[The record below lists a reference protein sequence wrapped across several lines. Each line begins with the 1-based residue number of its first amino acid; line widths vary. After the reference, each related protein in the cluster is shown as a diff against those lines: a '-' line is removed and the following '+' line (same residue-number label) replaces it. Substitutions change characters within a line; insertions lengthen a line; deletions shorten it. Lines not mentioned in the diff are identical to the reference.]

1 MVDSAK
7 PKAEPW
13 YPFGSGPP
21 VAKQVAEQP
30 ALAPAP
36 AAIEANAKPP
46 IDFPAG
52 STSMLST
59 AQANALPPFGPDAP
73 SFINEFLRGNSEPA
87 FGRQVSIA
95 AGDKSGV
102 PGSEQA
108 STSKPEAV
116 KPSHVHVHPP
126 VPPRTAFGELL
137 HAEAKEINR
146 ANGVVNSAVTQGLA
160 VDAIKAVVELKLQG
174 HAKDIALNLV
184 AGAEDLPA
192 ISAKLAQSQ
201 KIAGAIQSAA
211 AKAEGPEQATAL
223 ATAKLRGNDGAVASS
238 IIASV
243 AGLQQDKAVAEV
255 SKSALTPDAAVLGVQ
270 AAAVAGAVG
279 AASQISA
286 AMPAALGGAGLA
298 ADAVE
303 QGVMAGVAAAVSQ
316 ELAGGPPPGDRLAA
330 QTTAVETAAAAAA
343 PEIVSG
349 AGALAGAG
357 VSAAVSPELAG
368 VPHPVER
375 LAAQTTAVETAM
387 GATAGALGAIAAES
401 AGNFGSEPSPASALS
416 AGSAMATGV
425 PAAALSSTATVN
437 GTVAAEVSA
446 ITSSAL
452 AGAGAALG
460 SVAADSVSRV
470 SESAPGVVP
479 TPIEIP
485 TTQAI
490 PEVALPSF
498 AAALPPSAMSNMVG
512 ADALAAAYQARE
524 ASIASAALKEI
535 ASEKAPVVQEKQST
549 LAIERDTAASQRTLA
564 PVEDRSTFAVAE
576 KALAAVEDRSTSGAP
591 QRTFAPG
598 EDRLI
603 DARDLQSAS
612 AALAGQPGAVTAAE
626 RFSDS
631 GAKGLLD
638 AASSVMAAVSG
649 KAGDMAQ
656 HGVSKAEATV
666 AGAAEALSSLVT
678 SASKPDARV
687 SLEQALAAHMREKG
701 FDNQSVGAASAIA
714 AAVGRDSHGADLRDA
729 VLVLHKEGQKGDPLA
744 TVVSAKDVNQ
754 IRQPGDS
761 VLALDTLEKIASR
774 GLDTAAVQ
782 DLRGHASENVRS
794 QSDLEL
800 SQSTGQAKSAIQGL
814 EQLQAPERQAVKQEK
829 AAEAEQRDTAMS
841 M

>member
-30 ALAPAP
+30 ASAPAP
-36 AAIEANAKPP
+36 AALAANAKPP

-116 KPSHVHVHPP
+116 KPPHVHVHPP
-126 VPPRTAFGELL
+126 VPPRSAFGELL

-255 SKSALTPDAAVLGVQ
+255 SKSAPTPDAAVLGVQ
-270 AAAVAGAVG
+270 AGAVAGAVD

-286 AMPAALGGAGLA
+286 AMPAPLGSAGLA
-298 ADAVE
+298 AGAAE

-316 ELAGGPPPGDRLAA
+316 ELAGAPPPGDRLVAQPTATEAA
-330 QTTAVETAAAAAA
+330 IAATAS
-343 PEIVSG
+343 EIVSG
-349 AGALAGAG
+349 VGVFAGAG
-357 VSAAVSPELAG
+357 ASAAVSPELAG
-368 VPHPVER
+368 LPQPVER
-375 LAAQTTAVETAM
+375 LAAQTTTVETAM
-387 GATAGALGAIAAES
+387 DATAGALGAIAAES
-401 AGNFGSEPSPASALS
+401 VGTFVSEPLSAPALAADSAL
-416 AGSAMATGV
+416 ATG
-425 PAAALSSTATVN
+425 AASAALSSAAAVN
-437 GTVAAEVSA
+437 STMAADVSA
-446 ITSSAL
+446 IASSAL
-452 AGAGAALG
+452 EGAGAALG
-460 SVAADSVSRV
+460 SSAAESVSRV
-470 SESAPGVVP
+470 SESAPGVVV
-479 TPIEIP
+479 TPVEMPMTQSIP
-485 TTQAI
+485 G
-490 PEVALPSF
+490 PSF
-498 AAALPPSAMSNMVG
+498 SAVLPPSAMSNMVG

-524 ASIASAALKEI
+524 ASLASAALKEI
-535 ASEKAPVVQEKQST
+535 ASEKVPVVQEKQST
-549 LAIERDTAASQRTLA
+549 PAIERDTAASQRTLA
-564 PVEDRSTFAVAE
+564 PVEDRST
-576 KALAAVEDRSTSGAP
+576 G
-591 QRTFAPG
+591 
-598 EDRLI
+598 
-603 DARDLQSAS
+603 ARDLQSAS
-612 AALAGQPGAVTAAE
+612 AALTGQPGPVAAAE

-631 GAKGLLD
+631 GAKGLLE
-638 AASSVMAAVSG
+638 AASFVATAVSA
-649 KAGDMAQ
+649 KVNDITQ
-656 HGVSKAEATV
+656 QGVSKAEAAVT
-666 AGAAEALSSLVT
+666 GAAEAISSLVT

-701 FDNQSVGAASAIA
+701 FDSQSVGAAGAIA

-782 DLRGHASENVRS
+782 DLRGHASENVRG

-800 SQSTGQAKSAIQGL
+800 SQSTGQAKSSIQGL